1 MVSSSNSKK
10 TAYFTLKK
18 AVRKAKG
25 NYTVTAA
32 RQLRA
37 GTLSVK
43 AAMKERGIARTTA
56 RRLKNAKLSA
66 AEKRAL
72 LVRGIDQAVTKL
84 LQQKRSY
91 KNTKLE
97 QPKRFVSAQAIR
109 DKMISTPSACG
120 LPRDFKIPCK
130 RQIERVLRELN
141 LGRPARQRIS
151 EKLLNTGITAQQW
164 RSMVQ
169 ASGYG

>member
-1 MVSSSNSKK
+1 MVRSSTSSK

-32 RQLRA
+32 RQLRSGA
-37 GTLSVK
+37 LSVR
-43 AAMKERGIARTTA
+43 AAMRERGIARTTA

-91 KNTKLE
+91 KNTKQE
-97 QPKRFVSAQAIR
+97 QPKRLVSAQAIR
-109 DKMISTPSACG
+109 DKMTSTPSACG
-120 LPRDFKIPCK
+120 LPSDFKVPCK
-130 RQIERVLRELN
+130 RQIERVLRQLN
-141 LGRPARQRIS
+141 LDRPARKRIS
-151 EKLLNTGITAQQW
+151 EKLFNTGITEQQW
-164 RSMVQ
+164 RSMIQ
-169 ASGYG
+169 STRYS